1 MTDRR
6 AAYPIDP
13 MFLERWSPRA
23 FDGLEIPEADLLA
36 MFEAARWAPSAFNS
50 QPWRFLY
57 ARRGTADWQRF
68 LGLLIPWN
76 QSWAHSASALVYI
89 LSDTLPFTD
98 KATGAPAPS
107 ATHSFDAGAAW
118 ACLALQASL
127 MGYHAHGMSGIQHDL
142 ARAELAIPD
151 RWTLNAACAI
161 GRLGDPAILSEK
173 LHAREFPSDRKP
185 QQGFVHAGAFP
196 A

>member
-1 MTDRR
+1 MTERR

-23 FDGLEIPEADLLA
+23 FDGSEIPEADLRA

-107 ATHSFDAGAAW
+107 TTHSFDAGAAW
-118 ACLALQASL
+118 ACLALQASR
-127 MGYHAHGMSGIQHDL
+127 MGYHAHGMSGIQYDL

-161 GRLGDPAILSEK
+161 GRLGDPATLPDK
-173 LHAREFPSDRKP
+173 LRSREFPSDRKP
-185 QQGFVHAGAFP
+185 QQAFVHAGNFP